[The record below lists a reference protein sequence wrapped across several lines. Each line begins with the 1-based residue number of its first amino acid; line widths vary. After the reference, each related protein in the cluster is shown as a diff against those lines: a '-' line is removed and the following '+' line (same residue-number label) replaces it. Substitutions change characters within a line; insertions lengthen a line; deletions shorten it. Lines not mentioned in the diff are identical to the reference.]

1 MRVDAEK
8 KEKLHIFDDAGV
20 TVVAEVWGGGGRCV
34 WKGGGGFNFR
44 LLEDLNTHSH
54 W

>member
-20 TVVAEVWGGGGRCV
+20 AVVAEVWGGGGRCV
-34 WKGGGGFNFR
+34 WRRGGGGNFR
-44 LLEDLNTHSH
+44 LH
-54 W
+54 